1 MPAFAFF
8 EPYLLFN
15 CKGILPGIFL
25 PWVFL
30 GAVLPASGQDPAGDR
45 AWSERLS
52 ASTLLVVYPTHT
64 VKHARIRKAV
74 AALPADDPARRRAAE
89 KMTIEEASRDTL
101 LVGLAHAFMEEYSLG
116 PVFLIPDTAYR
127 AWKKQPV
134 SVPLH
139 PVDGSAVIHESLD
152 PTRTI
157 FLVLGAGDR
166 ETGTGIDQ
174 WQAFAADQTA
184 LPASFPA
191 SFTDGGHF
199 GIRLL
204 GFVDSL
210 FRWKVRPDRLSEV
223 TPACRHLARR
233 IQKKWS
239 RYLHRWGY

>member
-30 GAVLPASGQDPAGDR
+30 GAVLPAFGQDPAGER

-74 AALPADDPARRRAAE
+74 AALPEDAPARRRAAE

-127 AWKKQPV
+127 AWKKHPV

-157 FLVLGAGDR
+157 FLVLGEGDR

-174 WQAFAADQTA
+174 WKAHAADQTA

-191 SFTDGGHF
+191 SFTDGGHI

-210 FRWKVRPDRLSEV
+210 FRWKARPDRLSEV

>member
-30 GAVLPASGQDPAGDR
+30 GAVLPASGQEPAGDR

-127 AWKKQPV
+127 AWKKHPV